1 MAGVEIDA
9 DRLADRVAQSE
20 EGAYTV
26 DILVAVQFEAEL
38 PYAEASEISDK
49 VPPIRDQHLFPLVAQ
64 DLLCLGRPARRHPIG
79 VGIAWPTR
87 AARHHDHPFDPLK
100 TGEGDRLARDLP
112 MPPARLARMQ
122 RIAGAVEGADQK
134 AVVAEPDHE
143 LFSSRRAVEHSVKR
157 QVRGSRPVA
166 GSKLQSL
173 DAELGGGAKKIIE
186 GQLAKAVG
194 NHADLH
200 RSPLT
205 GPLAPPPHSG
215 VRNRAGHKRAVA
227 PLPDPAR
234 PRRLASRYSPPPP
247 GPRAPRQNR
256 CSHRLAL

>member
-1 MAGVEIDA
+1 MADPNAAIATRDRRPSTVNGWVEIDA

-20 EGAYTV
+20 EGADTV

-38 PYAEASEISDK
+38 PYAEASGISDK

-64 DLLCLGRPARRHPIG
+64 DLLCLGRPACRHPIG

-87 AARHHDHPFDPLK
+87 TARHHDHPLDPQK
-100 TGEGDRLARDLP
+100 AGERDRLARNLL
-112 MPPARLARMQ
+112 MPPSCLARVQ
-122 RIAGAVEGADQK
+122 RIARAVERADRK
-134 AVVAEPDHE
+134 AVVAQPGHE
-143 LFSSRRAVEHSVKR
+143 LFSRRRAVEHPVER
-157 QVRGSRPVA
+157 QMRGSRPVA

-173 DAELGGGAKKIIE
+173 DAERGGGAKKIIE

-205 GPLAPPPHSG
+205 GPLAPPLHS
-215 VRNRAGHKRAVA
+215 
-227 PLPDPAR
+227 
-234 PRRLASRYSPPPP
+234 
-247 GPRAPRQNR
+247 
-256 CSHRLAL
+256 

>member
-1 MAGVEIDA
+1 MAGVEIDV

-20 EGAYTV
+20 EGADTV

-38 PYAEASEISDK
+38 PYAEASGISGK

-87 AARHHDHPFDPLK
+87 AARHHDHPFDPQK

-200 RSPLT
+200 RSLLT
-205 GPLAPPPHSG
+205 GPLA
-215 VRNRAGHKRAVA
+215 RAALRCPK
-227 PLPDPAR
+227 PAR
-234 PRRLASRYSPPPP
+234 AAARGGAFAGSCSASTTSQP
-247 GPRAPRQNR
+247 
-256 CSHRLAL
+256 L

>member
-20 EGAYTV
+20 EGADTV

-38 PYAEASEISDK
+38 LYADASGISDK

-87 AARHHDHPFDPLK
+87 AARHHDHPFDPQK

-122 RIAGAVEGADQK
+122 RIARAVEGADQK

-173 DAELGGGAKKIIE
+173 DAELGGG
-186 GQLAKAVG
+186 
-194 NHADLH
+194 
-200 RSPLT
+200 
-205 GPLAPPPHSG
+205 
-215 VRNRAGHKRAVA
+215 
-227 PLPDPAR
+227 
-234 PRRLASRYSPPPP
+234 PRRSSKDSSPRLSVIMPIFIALPSQAHSRRCRTQVSETEP
-247 GPRAPRQNR
+247 GISERW
-256 CSHRLAL
+256 RLCRILLGLDD